1 MEKRSGMTIV
11 AAPTPFMANGA
22 IDFNALRHN
31 VSRWIEAGVDGVLVL
46 GSTGEAVH
54 LDDDE
59 SREIVAAAR
68 EAVPRDKLLVVGTG
82 RATTAATIRS
92 TARAAESGA
101 DLALVLTP
109 HYYRH
114 EMTSEVLEHFYR
126 AVADA
131 APLPVL
137 LYSMPALTGVTIS
150 AGLSERLSDHSR
162 IFGLKDSSGD
172 VAALFERV
180 ERCAKHFRVF
190 NGSARSVY
198 PALGAGAAGSILAIA
213 SVAPE
218 MAVGVHRAYESG
230 DHDAARRGA
239 ITLARLSSRLG
250 PHGLGGL
257 KAAMTVRGY
266 RGGICRQPLIFDFKV
281 GMRDVEAALA
291 EAGLS
296 DRA

>member
-1 MEKRSGMTIV
+1 MIIV

-31 VSRWIEAGVDGVLVL
+31 VTRWLEAGVDGILML

-54 LDDDE
+54 LDDAE
-59 SREIVAAAR
+59 SEEVIAAAR
-68 EAVPRDKLLVVGTG
+68 EVVPRDKLLLAGTG
-82 RATTAATIRS
+82 RPTTAATIRF
-92 TARAAESGA
+92 TGRAAERGA

-109 HYYRH
+109 HYYRS
-114 EMTSEVLEHFYR
+114 MMADEVLERHYR

-131 APLPVL
+131 AHLPIL

-150 AGLSERLSDHSR
+150 AALASKLGDHSR

-172 VAALFERV
+172 VAGLFERV
-180 ERCAKHFRVF
+180 ERTPETFRVL
-190 NGSARSVY
+190 NGSGRAVY
-198 PALGAGAAGSILAIA
+198 PALASGVAGSILAIA

-218 MAVGVHRAYESG
+218 TAVTAHRAFVAG
-230 DHDAARRGA
+230 DLDASRRA
-239 ITLARLSSRLG
+239 SVALARLGARLAPYG
-250 PHGLGGL
+250 IGGL

-266 RGGICRQPLIFDFKV
+266 RGGICRQPLTFDFKA
-281 GMRDVEAALA
+281 MRDVEAALV
-291 EAGLS
+291 EAGLH